1 MRFLTA
7 LILAWL
13 ILGTPFSSGN
23 VADLTPAEILCLS
36 REKDAVVAVCDG
48 GVAARG
54 QDVADAVANLHDAAS
69 GRLFLGTVDTVVF
82 VNLTPVADALLAA
95 GVRPAAGVYV
105 TRDKTDDPDAL
116 AVYLRSRDSVTLG
129 MLQEDGSLTVPVL
142 QKGETGLILKDSAA

>member
-13 ILGTPFSSGN
+13 ILGTPFPSGN
-23 VADLTPAEILCLS
+23 VADLTPVEILCLS
-36 REKDAVVAVCDG
+36 RENGDVLAVCDG

-54 QDVADAVANLHDAAS
+54 QDVADAVENLHDAAP

-82 VNLTPVADALLAA
+82 ANLTPEADALLEV

-105 TRDKTDDPDAL
+105 TRDQTDDPDAL

-129 MLQEDGSLTVPVL
+129 MLQEDANLAIPVL
-142 QKGETGLILKDSAA
+142 QKGETGLVLKDSAA